1 MNLIECRGAGFSY
14 EGRAISRGLTFD
26 VAEGDYL
33 CIVGENG
40 SGKST
45 LVKGIVGL
53 KAPSEGTIRFCGG
66 LTKKQVGYLPQ
77 TDAGAA
83 RLPGE
88 RIRSSVLSGT
98 RALFYTKKERVLA
111 MEKMELLG
119 ITQLAPRSYRELSA
133 AAASVMLCTGALRGR
148 EASGPGRTH
157 GGTRPAA

>member
-77 TDAGAA
+77 QTQVQRDFPASVS
-83 RLPGE
+83 E
-88 RIRSSVLSGT
+88 VVLSGT

-111 MEKMELLG
+111 ME
-119 ITQLAPRSYRELSA
+119 
-133 AAASVMLCTGALRGR
+133 
-148 EASGPGRTH
+148 
-157 GGTRPAA
+157 